1 MAKNF
6 TLGGYCQK
14 KSKKSDA
21 RTKFGQY
28 MDSTDTTNTQDKNNI
43 ETTKKDED
51 QNSIIENKQAE
62 DIIISNEPEGEKA
75 IPPST
80 DEVSCTEKT
89 QDKHKDKGIRINMG
103 FSEENYMKIRSQSE
117 KLSISMVSFI
127 NTSVEQSDSDEV
139 DKYINSLSVKPSKDM
154 IPRRRGN
161 KMKRI
166 NIRFTMSAHKIL
178 KEGAKKHNQTL
189 TQYLNLILSNIK

>member
-1 MAKNF
+1 
-6 TLGGYCQK
+6 
-14 KSKKSDA
+14 
-21 RTKFGQY
+21 
-28 MDSTDTTNTQDKNNI
+28 
-43 ETTKKDED
+43 
-51 QNSIIENKQAE
+51 
-62 DIIISNEPEGEKA
+62 
-75 IPPST
+75 
-80 DEVSCTEKT
+80 
-89 QDKHKDKGIRINMG
+89 MG
-103 FSEENYMKIRSQSE
+103 FSEENYMKISSQSE
-117 KLSISMVSFI
+117 KLGISMVSFI

-178 KEGAKKHNQTL
+178 KDGAEKHNQTL

>member
-1 MAKNF
+1 
-6 TLGGYCQK
+6 
-14 KSKKSDA
+14 
-21 RTKFGQY
+21 
-28 MDSTDTTNTQDKNNI
+28 MDNTDISNTQDKHNI

-51 QNSIIENKQAE
+51 QNSITENKQAE

-75 IPPST
+75 ITPST
-80 DEVSCTEKT
+80 DEDSCTEKT
-89 QDKHKDKGIRINMG
+89 QDKHKGEGIRINMG

-178 KEGAKKHNQTL
+178 KDGAEKHNQTL
-189 TQYLNLILSNIK
+189 TQYLNLILSNTK